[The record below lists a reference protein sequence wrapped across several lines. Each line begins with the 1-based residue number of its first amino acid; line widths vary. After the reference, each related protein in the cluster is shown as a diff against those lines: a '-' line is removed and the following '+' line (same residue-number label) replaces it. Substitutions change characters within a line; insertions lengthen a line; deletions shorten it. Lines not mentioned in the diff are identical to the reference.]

1 MIAVA
6 LVAFTA
12 LGEPAVETPSPV
24 GPPSFATPTRPPA
37 GSVYAYYEILD
48 ADGALLYERVLDG
61 MSLPRLI
68 VERPS
73 SDFSRT
79 YTVDPLGKAALATF
93 SSADRTSLEAIDVA
107 TGSTLWVV
115 ETPILEPESGVWSAD
130 GRRWAALVA
139 EVDFEAGPSV
149 LIADLASG
157 GTAVVA
163 LDERAWPQGFTA
175 SGELVLT
182 ERDEDP
188 RAEVPWRFLA
198 VDAATGGIVR
208 LATPPPVGPHSVATD
223 DVAPAAGLGVGYFLS
238 DEGTATVEVREL
250 GSGSWRHLAEF
261 EFVDRLVFSPQGDV
275 VAANADGTVALVEL
289 DGSVTELWDGPDYS
303 DLSWSAS
310 GRYLG
315 VSGWQED
322 PVVAIVERASG
333 RVVELPLPDEIA
345 EGRLV
350 GVVGD
355 GALPTNPLP
364 PGGDPAPSPLPEPTG
379 PPIVGAASVAVGW
392 IEVMD
397 TTSIAH
403 AEIRVPTEDGGVRT
417 TATMPPI
424 ELEELQGMDLTLTL
438 SPRPGSPEILVAIDA
453 DEVTMAWLWD
463 PAAGRRPFP
472 FPDGWP
478 AAVSQIHWRSDG
490 AAIASTTL
498 EPSTDPLVEPAPI
511 EDAVVVVA
519 ELDTSIVRQFPLPEG
534 YPTLE
539 GWWSIDELRMGRE
552 VCIEECAGRFP
563 YVARLR
569 LSDGALRPFTAGD
582 RPPTPIHVPLVD
594 FDPDPVITLDSVRGL
609 ATDDVT
615 IDWPTDLPPIDG
627 SIAVWATSSADLLV
641 AAPVEGS
648 TALYRIS
655 DPLGRERNGRLGRP
669 NPTFVASL
677 PILAQDPSLSP
688 DGRWLLVRDRA
699 GGTSLVDLGTDSR
712 RALGPT
718 HGGHLAWLQPQS
730 ADAS

>member
-1 MIAVA
+1 MRQRAGALVVSLAALIAIA

-12 LGEPAVETPSPV
+12 LGEPGVEPPPAA

-37 GSVYAYYEILD
+37 GSVFAYYEVLD

-79 YTVDPLGKAALATF
+79 YTVDPLGRAALAAF
-93 SSADRTSLEAIDVA
+93 SSADRTSLEAIDIA

-149 LIADLASG
+149 LIADMASG
-157 GTAVVA
+157 ATAVVA
-163 LDERAWPQGFTA
+163 LDERAWPQGFTS

-182 ERDEDP
+182 ERAEDP

-208 LATPPPVGPHSVATD
+208 LASPPPVGTHSVATD
-223 DVAPAAGLGVGYFLS
+223 DVAPAAGVGVGYFLT
-238 DEGTATVEVREL
+238 DEGTASIEVREL
-250 GSGSWRHLAEF
+250 TGGSWQPLAEF
-261 EFVDRLVFSPQGDV
+261 EFVDRLVFAPEGDA
-275 VAANADGTVALVEL
+275 VAASADGKVVLVGL
-289 DGSVTELWDGPDYS
+289 DGSVSELWDGPDYA
-303 DLSWSAS
+303 DLTWSAS

-315 VSGWQED
+315 VSGWEEES
-322 PVVAIVERASG
+322 VVAVIERSTG
-333 RVVELPLPDEIA
+333 RVVELPLPEEIA

-355 GALPTNPLP
+355 GPLPPNALP

-379 PPIVGAASVAVGW
+379 PPVSGATSVVVGW
-392 IEVMD
+392 IEEAD
-397 TTSIAH
+397 GLPIGH
-403 AEIRVPTEDGGVRT
+403 AEIRVPTEDGGIRT
-417 TATMPPI
+417 IATMPPI
-424 ELEELQGMDLTLTL
+424 ELEELSGMDLTLTL
-438 SPRPGSPEILVAIDA
+438 APRPGSPEILVTVDA
-453 DEVTMAWLWD
+453 DERTLAWLWD

-478 AAVSQIHWRSDG
+478 ASVSQIHWRPDG
-490 AAIASTTL
+490 GAIAATTL
-498 EPSTDPLVEPAPI
+498 DPSLDPELEPAPV

-539 GWWSIDELRMGRE
+539 GWWSTAELRMGRE
-552 VCIEECAGRFP
+552 LCIEDCPGRFS
-563 YVARLR
+563 YSARLG
-569 LSDGALRPFTAGD
+569 LSDGELRPFAPGD
-582 RPPTPIHVPLVD
+582 RPPVPIHVPFVD
-594 FDPDPVITLDSVRGL
+594 FDPQPVITLDAVNGV
-609 ATDDVT
+609 ATDDVV
-615 IDWPTDLPPIDG
+615 IRWPNGLPAIDG
-627 SIAVWATSSADLLV
+627 GIVLWATPATDLLV
-641 AAPVEGS
+641 GAPADGA
-648 TALYRIS
+648 TALYRIP
-655 DPLGRERNGRLGRP
+655 DPIGRSRNGQLGRS
-669 NPTFVASL
+669 NPAFVASL
-677 PILAQDPSLSP
+677 PILAQEPSLAP

-699 GGTSLVDLGTDSR
+699 
-712 RALGPT
+712 
-718 HGGHLAWLQPQS
+718 LAWLLAQTPPTP
-730 ADAS
+730 